1 MAAKSVA
8 MEISALLSPEPEPE
22 GDNGGDG
29 GGVANKVEEEIA
41 DFLSEA
47 GAGLPGLPDGV
58 GGVSWLAILSSS
70 LPLGLTARPDLR
82 GSSIGADITSEK
94 QSRRKGTERGR
105 TTNERSNNNNN

>member
-8 MEISALLSPEPEPE
+8 MEISALFSPEPE

-47 GAGLPGLPDGV
+47 GAFPGLPDGV